1 MKRILSI
8 ALWSVI
14 AGAFIGPGT
23 VTTAASAG
31 AGFGMSLVWALVFST
46 IACVVLQEASARVT
60 ILSGRELGEI
70 ITMRARR
77 GFVGTSMIALVLGA
91 IVVGCAA
98 YQAGNILGAVV
109 GAARLTGLPGWMLTL
124 AIGGGAGTLLWFGT
138 SRIIA
143 SLFSLLVAVMGGV
156 FLFTATSVVYAYTY
170 LNSLPMPF
178 GDRLKMRRALAWV
191 NIPLGLGVA
200 VYTGV
205 MLGAMPSRPFW
216 NSPVLALL
224 FTISAL
230 STGVALIVF
239 ARALFG
245 RGGLTEEQR
254 EVVHKSGYVLAA
266 TDTMLIGFEI
276 LAIFLFLMFAYLTV
290 GDVRYSIDAILPGGQ
305 LASLFWIGM
314 VLVGLVIPG
323 LLELYFVI
331 PSLLYH
337 RKYTVSR
344 ATEMAIAAAVIFGG
358 LMLRYVVVVAGQI
371 TGPVG
376 L

>member
-1 MKRILSI
+1 MTEGLFWGIPVILYLFL
-8 ALWSVI
+8 AGMG
-14 AGAFIGPGT
+14 AGATTVSASMLLRGGGGPRGVHHEIARYGAILGPLPVIIGTG
-23 VTTAASAG
+23 
-31 AGFGMSLVWALVFST
+31 LIVF
-46 IACVVLQEASARVT
+46 
-60 ILSGRELGEI
+60 ELGSFQHGDYFKFLNLL
-70 ITMRARR
+70 MVMNLSPMN
-77 GFVGTSMIALVLGA
+77 VGS
-91 IVVGCAA
+91 
-98 YQAGNILGAVV
+98 
-109 GAARLTGLPGWMLTL
+109 W
-124 AIGGGAGTLLWFGT
+124 LL
-138 SRIIA
+138 
-143 SLFSLLVAVMGGV
+143 

-200 VYTGV
+200 IYTGV